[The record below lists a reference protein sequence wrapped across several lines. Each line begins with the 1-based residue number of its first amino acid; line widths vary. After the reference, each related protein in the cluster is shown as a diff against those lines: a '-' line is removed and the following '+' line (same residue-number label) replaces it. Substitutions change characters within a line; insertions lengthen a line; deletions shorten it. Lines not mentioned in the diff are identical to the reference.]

1 MAMSLFLRPD
11 CMDVCIHVCMPATIC
26 YLGAGLSDVDQ
37 LLSVDGIENG
47 WGKQSEFFYSNI
59 GRWEVLLG

>member
-1 MAMSLFLRPD
+1 
-11 CMDVCIHVCMPATIC
+11 MDVCIHVCMPATIC